1 MNKILNNILLQSG
14 LIIPLDTDEI
24 EQLARACSNFV
35 KSESFSF
42 STFESLLIYY
52 IKGKEWP
59 ELNNF
64 IEKNISENSERKSTY
79 PTRVNHALGF
89 FCIYLAIAE
98 CQNRKEQAI
107 RSLALQ
113 NMMLAVHGK
122 WNTLRY
128 SEILCTLYFKSTV
141 YLGDLSIGE
150 KEYPCEFA
158 RSMFKDHYRVNDDID
173 DEMSE
178 NIQSLVLMAFD
189 AEMKQFISTLDEKDP
204 FMRVVSILEHY
215 FLNMPQ
221 QPTLSDFKRLVAITF
236 VDKEGKGQK
245 MSNVL
250 WKIADSGV
258 VLPEEVISKTSL
270 ILMGV
275 NRLMNGG
282 NTEFLNKIRLK
293 PKEFFVY
300 LYHELLLEHLLK

>member
-24 EQLARACSNFV
+24 EQLVRACSNFV

-64 IEKNISENSERKSTY
+64 IENYISENSERKSTY

-89 FCIYLAIAE
+89 FCIYLAIAA

-158 RSMFKDHYRVNDDID
+158 RSMFKDHYRVN
-173 DEMSE
+173 E
-178 NIQSLVLMAFD
+178 
-189 AEMKQFISTLDEKDP
+189 
-204 FMRVVSILEHY
+204 
-215 FLNMPQ
+215 
-221 QPTLSDFKRLVAITF
+221 
-236 VDKEGKGQK
+236 
-245 MSNVL
+245 
-250 WKIADSGV
+250 
-258 VLPEEVISKTSL
+258 
-270 ILMGV
+270 ILMMKCQRIF
-275 NRLMNGG
+275 N
-282 NTEFLNKIRLK
+282 
-293 PKEFFVY
+293 
-300 LYHELLLEHLLK
+300 HLS

>member
-1 MNKILNNILLQSG
+1 MQSG

-59 ELNNF
+59 KLNNF
-64 IEKNISENSERKSTY
+64 IENYVSENRERKSTY
-79 PTRVNHALGF
+79 PTRVNHALVF

-98 CQNRKEQAI
+98 CQDRKEQTI

-113 NMMLAVHGK
+113 NMMLVVHGK
-122 WNTLRY
+122 WKTLKY
-128 SEILCTLYFKSTV
+128 SNILCTLYFKSTV

-158 RSMFKDHYRVNDDID
+158 RSMFKDDFRVNEDID

-178 NIQSLVLMAFD
+178 SIQSLVLMAFD
-189 AEMKQFISTLDEKDP
+189 AEMEQFISKLDEKDP

-221 QPTLSDFKRLVAITF
+221 LPTLNDFKRLMSITF
-236 VDKEGKGQK
+236 IDKEGKGQK
-245 MSNVL
+245 INN
-250 WKIADSGV
+250 I
-258 VLPEEVISKTSL
+258 LPV
-270 ILMGV
+270 
-275 NRLMNGG
+275 GG
-282 NTEFLNKIRLK
+282 INLS
-293 PKEFFVY
+293 
-300 LYHELLLEHLLK
+300 

>member
-42 STFESLLIYY
+42 STFESLIIYY

-59 ELNNF
+59 KLNKF
-64 IEKNISENSERKSTY
+64 IENYVSENSEKKSTY

-89 FCIYLAIAE
+89 FCIYMAIAE
-98 CQNRKEQAI
+98 CQDRKEQAI

-122 WNTLRY
+122 WKTLKY
-128 SEILCTLYFKSTV
+128 SNILCTLYFKSTV

-158 RSMFKDHYRVNDDID
+158 RSMFKDDYRVNEDID
-173 DEMSE
+173 DEISE
-178 NIQSLVLMAFD
+178 SIQSLVLMAFD
-189 AEMKQFISTLDEKDP
+189 AEMEQFILKLDKKDP

-221 QPTLSDFKRLVAITF
+221 LPTLSDFKRLMAITF

-245 MSNVL
+245 MSNIL
-250 WKIADSGV
+250 AKIADSGV
-258 VLPEEVISKTSL
+258 VLSEEVISGSSL
-270 ILMGV
+270 ILTGI

-282 NTEFLNKIRLK
+282 NTDFLNQIRLK

-300 LYHELLLEHLLK
+300 LYHELLLEKLLK

>member
-24 EQLARACSNFV
+24 ELLARACSNFI

-59 ELNNF
+59 KLKKF
-64 IEKNISENSERKSTY
+64 IENYISESSERKSTY
-79 PTRVNHALGF
+79 PTRVNHALVF

-113 NMMLAVHGK
+113 NIMLAVHGK
-122 WNTLRY
+122 WETLRY
-128 SEILCTLYFKSTV
+128 SDILCTLYFKSTE
-141 YLGDLSIGE
+141 YLGNLSIGE
-150 KEYPCEFA
+150 KKYPCEFA
-158 RSMFKDHYRVNDDID
+158 RSMFKEYYRVNEDID

-178 NIQSLVLMAFD
+178 SIQSLVLMAFD
-189 AEMKQFISTLDEKDP
+189 AEMEQFISTLNEKDP

-221 QPTLSDFKRLVAITF
+221 LPTLNDFKRLMSITF
-236 VDKEGKGQK
+236 IDKEGKGQK
-245 MSNVL
+245 MSNIL
-250 WKIADSGV
+250 GNIADRGI
-258 VLPEEVISKTSL
+258 VLSEEVISESSL

-275 NRLMNGG
+275 NSLLNGG
-282 NTEFLNKIRLK
+282 NTDSLNKIRLK

-300 LYHELLLEHLLK
+300 LYHELLLEYLLK

>member
-1 MNKILNNILLQSG
+1 MIEILNNILLQSG
-14 LIIPLDTDEI
+14 LIIPLDADEI
-24 EQLARACSNFV
+24 KLLVRACSNFV
-35 KSESFSF
+35 NNESFSL

-59 ELNNF
+59 KLNSF
-64 IEKNISENSERKSTY
+64 IENYMSENDERKTVY
-79 PTRVNHALGF
+79 PTRINHALDF

-113 NMMLAVHGK
+113 NMILAVHGK
-122 WNTLRY
+122 WRNLKY
-128 SEILCTLYFKSTV
+128 SEILCTLYFKSTE

-150 KEYPCEFA
+150 KDYPCDFA
-158 RSMFKDHYRVNDDID
+158 RSMFQEDYRVNEDID

-189 AEMKQFISTLDEKDP
+189 AEMEQFISTLEEKDP

-215 FLNMPQ
+215 FLSMPQ
-221 QPTLSDFKRLVAITF
+221 LPTLSDFKRLMAITF
-236 VDKEGKGQK
+236 IGKEGKGQK
-245 MSNVL
+245 MNTIL
-250 WKIADSGV
+250 RKIADSGI
-258 VLPEEVISKTSL
+258 VLFEEVISESSL
-270 ILMGV
+270 ILTGV
-275 NRLMNGG
+275 NKLITGE
-282 NTEFLNKIRLK
+282 NTDYLNTIRLK

-300 LYHELLLEHLLK
+300 LYHELLLEYLLK

>member
-1 MNKILNNILLQSG
+1 MNKILNNMLLQSG
-14 LIIPLDTDEI
+14 LIIPLDTDEM

-221 QPTLSDFKRLVAITF
+221 
-236 VDKEGKGQK
+236 
-245 MSNVL
+245 
-250 WKIADSGV
+250 
-258 VLPEEVISKTSL
+258 
-270 ILMGV
+270 
-275 NRLMNGG
+275 
-282 NTEFLNKIRLK
+282 
-293 PKEFFVY
+293 
-300 LYHELLLEHLLK
+300 

>member
-14 LIIPLDTDEI
+14 LIIPLDTDEM

-64 IEKNISENSERKSTY
+64 IENYISENSERKATY

-98 CQNRKEQAI
+98 CQGRKEQAI

-122 WNTLRY
+122 WNSLRY

-141 YLGDLSIGE
+141 YLSNLSIGE

-158 RSMFKDHYRVNDDID
+158 RSMFKDHYRVNEDID
-173 DEMSE
+173 DKVSE
-178 NIQSLVLMAFD
+178 GIQSLVLMAFD
-189 AEMKQFISTLDEKDP
+189 AEMEQFISTLDEKDP

-221 QPTLSDFKRLVAITF
+221 LPTLSDFKRLVAITF

-258 VLPEEVISKTSL
+258 VLSEEVISETSL

-275 NRLMNGG
+275 NRLMNGE
-282 NTEFLNKIRLK
+282 NTDFLNTIRLK

>member
-14 LIIPLDTDEI
+14 LIIPLDTDEM

-64 IEKNISENSERKSTY
+64 IENYISENSERKSTY

-98 CQNRKEQAI
+98 YQGRKEQAI

-122 WNTLRY
+122 WNSLRY

-141 YLGDLSIGE
+141 YLSNLSIGE

-221 QPTLSDFKRLVAITF
+221 LPTLNDFKRLVAITF

-258 VLPEEVISKTSL
+258 VLSEEVISKTSL

-282 NTEFLNKIRLK
+282 NTDFLNKIRLK

>member
-24 EQLARACSNFV
+24 ELLARACSNFV
-35 KSESFSF
+35 KSESFSL

-59 ELNNF
+59 KLNNF
-64 IEKNISENSERKSTY
+64 IENYISENSERKSTY

-122 WNTLRY
+122 WKTLRY
-128 SEILCTLYFKSTV
+128 SEILCTLYFKSKV
-141 YLGDLSIGE
+141 YLGALSIGE

-158 RSMFKDHYRVNDDID
+158 RSMFKDDYRVNEDID

-178 NIQSLVLMAFD
+178 SIQSLVLMAFD
-189 AEMKQFISTLDEKDP
+189 AEMEQFVSTLDEKDP
-204 FMRVVSILEHY
+204 FIRVVTILEHY

-221 QPTLSDFKRLVAITF
+221 LPTLNDFKRLMDITF

-245 MSNVL
+245 MSNIL
-250 WKIADSGV
+250 GKIADSGI
-258 VLPEEVISKTSL
+258 VLSEEVNSKSSL
-270 ILMGV
+270 ILTEV
-275 NRLMNGG
+275 NRLMNGE
-282 NTEFLNKIRLK
+282 NTDNFNKIRLK

-300 LYHELLLEHLLK
+300 LYHELLLEKLLK

>member
-1 MNKILNNILLQSG
+1 MQSG

-59 ELNNF
+59 KLNNF
-64 IEKNISENSERKSTY
+64 IENYVSENRERESTY
-79 PTRVNHALGF
+79 PTRVNHALVF
-89 FCIYLAIAE
+89 FCIYLAIVE
-98 CQNRKEQAI
+98 CQDRKEQTI

-113 NMMLAVHGK
+113 NMMLVVHGK
-122 WNTLRY
+122 WKTLKY
-128 SEILCTLYFKSTV
+128 SNILCTLYFKSTV

-158 RSMFKDHYRVNDDID
+158 RSMFKDDFRVNEDID

-178 NIQSLVLMAFD
+178 SIQSLVLMAFD
-189 AEMKQFISTLDEKDP
+189 AEMEQFISKLDEKDP

-221 QPTLSDFKRLVAITF
+221 LPTLNDFKRLMSITF
-236 VDKEGKGQK
+236 IDKEGKGQK
-245 MSNVL
+245 ISNIL
-250 WKIADSGV
+250 GNIADSGV
-258 VLPEEVISKTSL
+258 VL
-270 ILMGV
+270 
-275 NRLMNGG
+275 
-282 NTEFLNKIRLK
+282 
-293 PKEFFVY
+293 
-300 LYHELLLEHLLK
+300 